1 MQRPLPSRDHD
12 LPHDAQALLAE
23 TVTLLE
29 DRSPESLTA
38 EQVAVA
44 ASLPVDAVELHFGSL
59 TAMVDRALATRFSR
73 YVDDSITTLAMVLQS
88 ANSREEFRDWL
99 VQITVGTQAPDRA
112 PRRLERAAA
121 FARAAHSEQFR
132 ATLAV
137 EQLRLTHAL
146 LDLIAGAQ
154 GRGWISKENDPMAVA
169 VMVQAYTLGRVI
181 DDVAAQHVNPDQWV
195 ALLVRFIDHVI
206 IA

>member
-1 MQRPLPSRDHD
+1 ML
-12 LPHDAQALLAE
+12 
-23 TVTLLE
+23 
-29 DRSPESLTA
+29 
-38 EQVAVA
+38 
-44 ASLPVDAVELHFGSL
+44 
-59 TAMVDRALATRFSR
+59 
-73 YVDDSITTLAMVLQS
+73 LQS
-88 ANSREEFRDWL
+88 ATSRQEFRDWL
-99 VQITVGTQAPDRA
+99 VQITVSTQSPERA

-146 LDLIAGAQ
+146 LDLIAGAR

-181 DDVAAQHVNPDQWV
+181 DDVAAQHMNPDQWV
-195 ALLVRFIDHVI
+195 ALIVRFVDHVVMD
-206 IA
+206 

>member
-12 LPHDAQALLAE
+12 LPHDAQTLLAE

-29 DRSPESLTA
+29 HSSPESLSA
-38 EQVAVA
+38 EQVAA
-44 ASLPVDAVELHFGSL
+44 SASLPVESVDRHFGSF
-59 TAMVDRALATRFSR
+59 TALVDRALATRFSR

-88 ANSREEFRDWL
+88 ATSRDEFRNWL
-99 VQITVGTQAPDRA
+99 VQITASTQSPDRA

-137 EQLRLTHAL
+137 EQLRLTHAM

-154 GRGWISKENDPMAVA
+154 GRGWISKANDPMAVA

-181 DDVAAQHVNPDQWV
+181 DDVAAQQMNPDQWV
-195 ALLVRFIDHVI
+195 ALLVRFIDHVVMD
-206 IA
+206 